1 MAQKVQ
7 VILVDD
13 LDGGV
18 ADETVTFGLD
28 GVLYE
33 IDLSAAHAKELR
45 DTLVTWTAT
54 ARKSGRA
61 ATAARGSARRR
72 TVEGPSAN
80 EIREWARSN
89 GHSVNERGRI
99 SQEIRDAY
107 TAAH

>member
-28 GVLYE
+28 GVSYE
-33 IDLSAAHAKELR
+33 IDLSKTHAAELR
-45 DTLVTWTAT
+45 DALASWTAG
-54 ARKSGRA
+54 ARKAGRVA
-61 ATAARGSARRR
+61 GAARGSARRR
-72 TVEGPSAN
+72 AAEGPSAN
-80 EIREWARSN
+80 EVREWARSN

-107 TAAH
+107 AAAH